1 MKLYYS
7 PGACSLATHITL
19 NEIGTPFETEKMSLA
34 NKASLTQV
42 HAKGYV
48 PMLRLDDGTVLTEGV
63 VIMQYLADQKPELNL
78 MPKAGT
84 MERYR
89 AQEWLNYI
97 STEIHKGFSPLFAAD
112 RMIKDETARAEFKE
126 VVKANLRNRFEWIE
140 SEMTSKKFIMGD
152 HFTIADAYLFT
163 CMSWGKMVAFDTTR
177 FTNLAQWNAR
187 VYQRAA
193 VQTTLKTEG
202 LLS

>member
-7 PGACSLATHITL
+7 PGACSLAAHITL
-19 NEIGTPFETEKMSLA
+19 NENGTPFEIEKMSLA
-34 NKASLTQV
+34 NKASLSQI
-42 HAKGYV
+42 HPKGYV

-112 RMIKDETARAEFKE
+112 RMVKDQAARAEFKE
-126 VVKANLRNRFEWIE
+126 VVKANLIKRFEWIE
-140 SEMTSKKFIMGD
+140 TEMSTKKFIMGD
-152 HFTIADAYLFT
+152 HFTVADAYLFT
-163 CMSWGKMVAFDTTR
+163 CMSWGKFVGFDTAQ
-177 FTNLAQWNAR
+177 FPKLAQWNAR

-193 VQTTLKTEG
+193 VQKTLQTEG

>member
-1 MKLYYS
+1 MKLYFS

-19 NEIGTPFETEKMSLA
+19 NEIGTPFEIEKMSLT
-34 NKASLTQV
+34 NKASLAQI
-42 HAKGYV
+42 HPKGYV

-63 VIMQYLADQKPELNL
+63 VIMQYLADQKPDLNL
-78 MPKAGT
+78 MPKSGT

-126 VVKANLRNRFEWIE
+126 AVKANLSKRFEWID
-140 SEMTSKKFIMGD
+140 SEMSTKKFIMGD
-152 HFTIADAYLFT
+152 NFTIADAYLFT
-163 CMSWGKMVAFDTTR
+163 CMSWGKVVNFDTTN
-177 FTNLAQWNAR
+177 FKNLANWNAR

-193 VQTTLKTEG
+193 VQNTLKAEG